1 MCSNVKNCWALAG
14 FFPDP
19 QDLLGKNC
27 IIYTKCEK
35 VNLTAVQIYICIYR
49 LPPKKYKL
57 FKWTI
62 VPFISL
68 GLVKQ
73 DSVTAKSVVT
83 KQKAEH
89 SGSHQG
95 HTYHNHKWVG
105 RWSQSM
111 WTAKWFRILGQNLNK
126 HMHKVVNFPKPVT
139 AKQLRQ
145 HFKRLAGRSPFS

>member
-1 MCSNVKNCWALAG
+1 MCSNVKNCWALVG

-27 IIYTKCEK
+27 IIFTKREK
-35 VNLTAVQIYICIYR
+35 VNLTAAQIYIYIYR
-49 LPPKKYKL
+49 LPPKKHKL

-95 HTYHNHKWVG
+95 HTYHNHRWVG
-105 RWSQSM
+105 RWSQNM
-111 WTAKWFRILGQNLNK
+111 WTAKWFRIPGQNLNK
-126 HMHKVVNFPKPVT
+126 HMHKVVNFPKPAT
-139 AKQLRQ
+139 ATQLRQ
-145 HFKRLAGRSPFS
+145 HFISIETSR

>member
-95 HTYHNHKWVG
+95 HDTLTIITSGLGAGVRVCG
-105 RWSQSM
+105 LQSGFGSLDK
-111 WTAKWFRILGQNLNK
+111 T
-126 HMHKVVNFPKPVT
+126 
-139 AKQLRQ
+139 
-145 HFKRLAGRSPFS
+145 